1 MSSWL
6 TAPSPSMTAIASL
19 SRYFG
24 TSSAIRA
31 DDAGATSEGLST
43 AVFPAAMAPTAGPSV
58 NANGKFQAPM
68 ISTVP

>member
-6 TAPSPSMTAIASL
+6 TAPSPSITAIASE

-24 TSSAIRA
+24 TSSAIKA
-31 DDAGATSEGLST
+31 DEAGATSEGLST
-43 AVFPAAMAPTAGPSV
+43 TVLPAAMAPTAGPSV
-58 NANGKFQAPM
+58 NANGKFHAPM